1 MIFLYFKRSN
11 FFEIIHAD
19 EQDTV
24 RNEIISY
31 SGRTIKKALKSE
43 FRLLHEEG
51 YYMDVEANIISINE
65 HSFSRNE
72 NELILVVMR
81 DISERKEAEKA
92 IYQLAFHDSLT
103 NLPNRR
109 SFMNELRDEIMDRKL
124 SRSKLSVFFIDLD
137 NFKQINDQWGHDAG
151 DLVLERSS

>member
-1 MIFLYFKRSN
+1 MTFLHVKEVIFLKKSI
-11 FFEIIHAD
+11 ED

-24 RNEIISY
+24 RNEILSY
-31 SGRTIKKALKSE
+31 SGRTIKKTLKSE

-51 YYMDVEANIISINE
+51 YYIDVEADIISINE
-65 HSFSRNE
+65 HSFSKDE
-72 NELILVVMR
+72 NELLLVVMR

-109 SFMNELRDEIMDRKL
+109 SFMNQLRMKSWIENSPGLNCLYFLLIW
-124 SRSKLSVFFIDLD
+124 I
-137 NFKQINDQWGHDAG
+137 NFKSN
-151 DLVLERSS
+151 